1 MAPTGTEPVSIVIPE
16 EAMQVS
22 ILGEKLSVVRPD
34 STSDNFS
41 AVGRPMAIISNV
53 MVEYRSPP
61 PPRPARRPAAR
72 RPAAPKK

>member
-22 ILGEKLSVVRPD
+22 ILGEKLSVVRVD
-34 STSDNFS
+34 GEDTFS
-41 AVGRPMAIISNV
+41 ASGRPMAIISNV
-53 MVEYRSPP
+53 MVEYKPPP